1 MCGQS
6 AVAVRRK
13 REVGNC
19 NVSVCRVA
27 PRRACAGRDLHRS
40 PHDPIAVFRS
50 RGARSA
56 PAPRTIRGR
65 VESGC
70 GSRKTFALSSFLS
83 FPLSSANSR
92 CTLLAHNKNKRNN
105 DTYAPKRRG
114 RTDPAPHGS
123 KQNAQKPAKAPLW
136 SPCWQIPMTDMDP
149 REEAI
154 PGVARCRRAR
164 SRSGSPFCPLAPCRA
179 PPTPKERS
187 QTSSTA
193 LMQPSF
199 SGLLVTWAYFPH
211 TTLPAGVTSPR
222 SEQLTSMTVPFVMTP
237 SEV

>member
-1 MCGQS
+1 MCLSG
-6 AVAVRRK
+6 R
-13 REVGNC
+13 
-19 NVSVCRVA
+19 
-27 PRRACAGRDLHRS
+27 RRAAPPPGRGRARRSIWTRS
-40 PHDPIAVFRS
+40 PRAS
-50 RGARSA
+50 RV
-56 PAPRTIRGR
+56 R
-65 VESGC
+65 V
-70 GSRKTFALSSFLS
+70 RIQVKTFALSSFLS
-83 FPLSSANSR
+83 FPFSSANSR

-136 SPCWQIPMTDMDP
+136 SPCWQIRMADMDP